1 LEGDFAGGDDYLTT
15 INKSQRR
22 LIMGEE
28 RFSTEQVMLI
38 APIIDRLLTMM
49 GAARDAFNRH
59 SRPRVEELR
68 VLQALTARVTHDMGT
83 ELKSLIARKS
93 EDEQSA
99 VVRAHDILPYLR
111 IIGDNIGGCADPI
124 EQKIRGA
131 VLFSD
136 KAVTQANFLFDQHSG
151 MIRSVLDI
159 IKTNNEFLKKYVLE
173 ESHKLGQACLTFATE
188 HEERMI
194 EGLCL
199 PQAAPIFLSLL
210 DHMRTIAQQE
220 VEIANLLSR

>member
-1 LEGDFAGGDDYLTT
+1 
-15 INKSQRR
+15 
-22 LIMGEE
+22 
-28 RFSTEQVMLI
+28 
-38 APIIDRLLTMM
+38 MM

-59 SRPRVEELR
+59 SRPRLEELR
-68 VLQALTARVTHDMGT
+68 SLQAMTAHATLDMGT
-83 ELKSLIARKS
+83 ELNSLIARKP
-93 EDEQSA
+93 EGEQPV
-99 VVRAHDILPYLR
+99 VVRARDILKHLGV
-111 IIGDNIGGCADPI
+111 IGDNIGGCADPI

-159 IKTNNEFLKKYVLE
+159 FKTNNDFLKKYVQE
-173 ESHKLGQACLTFATE
+173 ASHTLGQACLTFATE

-199 PQAAPIFLSLL
+199 PQAAPIFLALL
-210 DHMRTIAQQE
+210 DRMRTIAQQE
-220 VEIANLLSR
+220 MEIANLLARRV

>member
-1 LEGDFAGGDDYLTT
+1 
-15 INKSQRR
+15 
-22 LIMGEE
+22 MGEE

-38 APIIDRLLTMM
+38 APIVDRLLTMM

-68 VLQALTARVTHDMGT
+68 ALQALTARVTHDMGT

-93 EDEQSA
+93 EDEQPA
-99 VVRAHDILPYLR
+99 VFRVHDILPYLR

-151 MIRSVLDI
+151 MVRSVLDI

-210 DHMRTIAQQE
+210 DRMRTIAQQE
-220 VEIANLLSR
+220 VEIANLLSRRI

>member
-1 LEGDFAGGDDYLTT
+1 
-15 INKSQRR
+15 
-22 LIMGEE
+22 MGEE
-28 RFSTEQVMLI
+28 RFSTEQFTLLG
-38 APIIDRLLTMM
+38 PIVDRLVTMM

-59 SRPRVEELR
+59 SRPRLEELR
-68 VLQALTARVTHDMGT
+68 ALQAITAQAAHDMGT
-83 ELKSLIARKS
+83 ELKSLIARKP
-93 EDEQSA
+93 EGERPF
-99 VVRAHDILPYLR
+99 VVRARDILDHLG

-173 ESHKLGQACLTFATE
+173 ESHKLGHACLTFATE

-199 PQAAPIFLSLL
+199 PQAAPIFLGLL
-210 DHMRTIAQQE
+210 DRMRTIAQQE
-220 VEIANLLSR
+220 VEIANLLARRV